1 MMYDDLFLF
10 VKVAQFG
17 SFTKAARELG
27 IYQSTISRRIANL
40 EERLGA
46 ALIIRTAN
54 HFELTYPGQRL
65 FYELNQDEIQLQQ
78 KIQQVINA
86 KDVISG
92 ELKIMLPQVLS
103 ASFISPKLPEFM
115 NLHPDLKLRL
125 YFLNHEVNLQK
136 EFIDIAVIYGMPG
149 QAAQK
154 MKRIYQARL
163 TVFCTPE
170 YIRRY
175 GRPQSLDDI
184 SPQRTLSVLRD
195 HGELLN
201 KLNFHHRKTGKT
213 VQINVDSQVACNDYL
228 NSLALVDS
236 GDYLAVT
243 YGDAIHADLRTGKY
257 VALFPDYEL
266 DLLDFYLLKR
276 VDDNPCI
283 NQVAKFIEECFGG

>member
-65 FYELNQDEIQLQQ
+65 FHELNQDEIQLQQ

-154 MKRIYQARL
+154 MKRIYQAGL

-283 NQVAKFIEECFGG
+283 NQVAKFIEECFGR